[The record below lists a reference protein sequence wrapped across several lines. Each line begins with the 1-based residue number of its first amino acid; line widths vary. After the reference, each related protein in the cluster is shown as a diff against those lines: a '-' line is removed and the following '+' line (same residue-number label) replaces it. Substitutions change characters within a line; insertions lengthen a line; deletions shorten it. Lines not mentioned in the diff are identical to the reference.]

1 MTTEA
6 PSTLTPKVLTDD
18 ERFIET
24 KLQQFTISKES
35 LREMAG
41 KYTDLIAQGKD
52 ADLKVIY
59 VARQTLKKKR
69 TEITNFGKS
78 LRTSAV
84 AFQKAVI
91 AREDELIAEIEPTE
105 KALETIEDGI
115 IEDKRKAKEEADR
128 KEKQRIQTMVDR
140 LNAVEAGTDI
150 TALMGMT
157 DEQFEDHLKEATA
170 EYQIVLDARA
180 AKMRLEAEQKQKEQ
194 DEFIKK
200 QNELQREAIR
210 LEKIKKEQAE
220 TARKQKEAQDKID
233 AANRKIEEEKR
244 KAVEARNKMII
255 ELRLKREHILM
266 GYGFTDSFSSME
278 DLAEMSDSDFERLET
293 VHRNAH
299 AERLAETKRV
309 QEEERLKLEKEEA
322 DERLAFG
329 SDADRFRNLAQQ
341 LQVHFL
347 DSSVWTMF
355 TSKKGKIVAFSLRQ
369 LITQAKDLCD
379 KNSER

>member
-115 IEDKRKAKEEADR
+115 IEEKRKAKEEADR
-128 KEKQRIQTMVDR
+128 KKWEEDKTKEI
-140 LNAVEAGTDI
+140 
-150 TALMGMT
+150 
-157 DEQFEDHLKEATA
+157 EQNVYARMSIPEIGPGNTA
-170 EYQIVLDARA
+170 EGSPFHTLGDNAKSDQQPSRA
-180 AKMRLEAEQKQKEQ
+180 ENRQEFAKK
-194 DEFIKK
+194 
-200 QNELQREAIR
+200 
-210 LEKIKKEQAE
+210 
-220 TARKQKEAQDKID
+220 
-233 AANRKIEEEKR
+233 
-244 KAVEARNKMII
+244 
-255 ELRLKREHILM
+255 
-266 GYGFTDSFSSME
+266 
-278 DLAEMSDSDFERLET
+278 
-293 VHRNAH
+293 
-299 AERLAETKRV
+299 
-309 QEEERLKLEKEEA
+309 
-322 DERLAFG
+322 
-329 SDADRFRNLAQQ
+329 FRN
-341 LQVHFL
+341 V
-347 DSSVWTMF
+347 DF
-355 TSKKGKIVAFSLRQ
+355 TIGS
-369 LITQAKDLCD
+369 
-379 KNSER
+379 